1 MGGAAINC
9 HPVRCTAS
17 KLIRAHLAEFA
28 IVAGVGRNGI
38 EALLALIAKGIQM
51 KAPFDSSQPTI
62 DELMAAALGLRH
74 MSLESIAAISH
85 DAFTGRPGVVA

>member
-1 MGGAAINC
+1 MN
-9 HPVRCTAS
+9 
-17 KLIRAHLAEFA
+17 
-28 IVAGVGRNGI
+28 
-38 EALLALIAKGIQM
+38 
-51 KAPFDSSQPTI
+51 APFDSSRPTI